1 MGDKNNNDAELV
13 ARVQKGDKHAF
24 DLLVVKY
31 QYRVIHLVSRYVRGD
46 EAQDIAQDAFIKAY
60 RGLANFRGDS
70 AFYTWLYR
78 IAVNTA
84 KNYLSSASHRHEVG
98 KVDASEAESY
108 DDAGLLRDGAT
119 PEQVLAA
126 EQLEQK
132 VFAAIKQ
139 LPPDLKRAITL
150 R

>member
-1 MGDKNNNDAELV
+1 MGDNNNNNNDAELV

-60 RGLANFRGDS
+60 RGLANFRGES

-84 KNYLSSASHRHEVG
+84 KNYLS
-98 KVDASEAESY
+98 
-108 DDAGLLRDGAT
+108 
-119 PEQVLAA
+119 
-126 EQLEQK
+126 
-132 VFAAIKQ
+132 
-139 LPPDLKRAITL
+139 
-150 R
+150 